1 MFRLSV
7 QQKRLCLF
15 KLILDYKDKRLS
27 SYFKGF
33 ASDLLMEKLVLIIE
47 ITENKKLFSITN
59 RFSLPVP
66 KNGSQNAQ
74 FDYLSLQFLRFR
86 VTAA

>member
-1 MFRLSV
+1 
-7 QQKRLCLF
+7 
-15 KLILDYKDKRLS
+15 
-27 SYFKGF
+27 
-33 ASDLLMEKLVLIIE
+33 MEKLVLIIE

-74 FDYLSLQFLRFR
+74 FDYPLDTLVVGNTLYVADKMNDSIRAIDLD
-86 VTAA
+86 